1 MTEQEIHQSF
11 QDKFVAMAASIA
23 VAKQQGA
30 IEASE
35 EVINS
40 RISICANCEFFLCSE
55 SQHRCLKTGDSLP
68 TRIKFATGVCPIL
81 KWTRM
86 TPEQLSGMGNP

>member
-1 MTEQEIHQSF
+1 MTEQEIHQWF
-11 QDKFVAMAASIA
+11 QNTFAAMTSSIA

-30 IEASE
+30 VEASD
-35 EVINS
+35 EVVNS
-40 RISICANCEFFLCSE
+40 RISICANCEFLLCNE
-55 SQHRCLKTGDSLP
+55 TQHRCLKTGDSLP

-86 TPEQLSGMGNP
+86 TPEQISEMNAP